1 MDANLRTTMS
11 DYVISISGDTL
22 RQAGV
27 ISIFPAALHRDHELA
42 VEDARELRHEFSS
55 EVNMDVDTK
64 TISDVPG
71 FGLCHVTSLAMPQCR
86 PERLSLL
93 TVFTETTFL
102 NDGTEKIDSYNQRL
116 KKALSRDGHD
126 NEPDRNAGIYKGKQL
141 QAGYLIQMLQI
152 DHDLAS
158 AVMATYS
165 RTLDAVSIS
174 SLGKSGLVSLED
186 YCNFRLSNSG
196 METFQDMCCF
206 GIGLKIDQKTKEKLA
221 SIVNAAHKSTALI
234 NDYYS
239 WPKEVKG
246 YFDVEENP
254 NLPVNAV
261 CVVMQYHECSEKEAL
276 KRIRDEIVAQ
286 QELHLSMIKEL
297 EESEGP
303 LPETW
308 RIYLEAAQYPATGS
322 ELWTIYSP
330 RYPTKSD
337 LNQPECIIVDN
348 TMKYKT
354 TYDIPCG
361 LAGRESEV
369 KTRQDIMTGM
379 DSHPISILST
389 PVLAGD
395 SEKAAEFNS
404 FSMIACAAENHERV
418 TNGGKENGIQ
428 RPGNNQNNSDINASA
443 HEDCDSSS
451 YKEGLRLHEQSD
463 SDIFLQK
470 ATEVSLLY
478 PSGSLDKNL
487 NSEQTVTSPSKYI
500 ASLPSKNVRDKFLDA
515 LNLWFRIPEEPL
527 SRIKRI
533 VGLLHHS
540 SLMLDDIEDDST
552 LRRGMP
558 CAHSLYGPAQTIN
571 SANYAFVTA
580 FAETLS
586 LKNSSATDMFIDEV
600 QNMHRG
606 QAMDLHWKYHTHCP
620 TADEYMQMIDN
631 KTGAMFRLCVRLM
644 QAESNLAGH
653 NISPDPFVL
662 QLGRYFQVRDDYQNL
677 LSDEY
682 SSQKG
687 FCEDLDEGKISLPI
701 IYTIMN
707 PSFNGSVIKG
717 IFQHKVPGKM
727 PLPTK
732 KYILEQ
738 MKQAGALDMTLSLIQ
753 DMQKDL
759 LDKLGAVEDAFGLKN
774 PLVEL
779 VLRRLWI

>member
-1 MDANLRTTMS
+1 MS
-11 DYVISISGDTL
+11 PYVIPISEDSL

-27 ISIFPAALHRDHELA
+27 ISIFHAALHRDHELA

-71 FGLCHVTSLAMPQCR
+71 VGLCHVTSLAMPQCR

-102 NDGTEKIDSYNQRL
+102 NDGAEKIDSYNQRL
-116 KKALSRDGHD
+116 KKALNRDSQ
-126 NEPDRNAGIYKGKQL
+126 GIESEENPGMYKGKQL

-165 RTLDAVSIS
+165 RTLDAVSVS
-174 SLGKSGLVSLED
+174 VLGKSGLVSLED

-206 GIGLKIDQKTKEKLA
+206 GIGLKIDQRTKDKLA

-246 YFDVEENP
+246 YFEIDENP

-261 CVVMQYHECSEKEAL
+261 CIMMQYHGCSEREAL
-276 KRIRDEIVAQ
+276 KSIRDEIVAQ

-303 LPETW
+303 LPESW

-337 LNQPECIIVDN
+337 LNQPECIIVGN

-361 LAGRESEV
+361 LAKKASEV
-369 KTRQDIMTGM
+369 ETRQDIMTGM
-379 DSHPISILST
+379 DSHPIPTLST
-389 PVLAGD
+389 PVLAAG
-395 SEKAAEFNS
+395 SEKAADFNS
-404 FSMIACAAENHERV
+404 FSMVACATENHEEV
-418 TNGGKENGIQ
+418 KNGGKENGIQ
-428 RPGNNQNNSDINASA
+428 PPGNGQNSNNMSASA
-443 HEDCDSSS
+443 HGDWDSSS
-451 YKEGLRLHEQSD
+451 YKEDLCLHEQSD
-463 SDIFLQK
+463 SHIFLQK
-470 ATEVSLLY
+470 ATE
-478 PSGSLDKNL
+478 
-487 NSEQTVTSPSKYI
+487 TVTSPSKYI

-558 CAHSLYGPAQTIN
+558 CAHSLYGTAQTIN

-586 LKNSSATDMFIDEV
+586 LRNSSATDMFIDEV

-644 QAESNLAGH
+644 QAESNLAGEH
-653 NISPDPFVL
+653 ISPDPFVL

-717 IFQHKVPGKM
+717 IFQHKVPGEM

-738 MKQAGALDMTLSLIQ
+738 MKQAGALDMTLSLIR
-753 DMQKDL
+753 DMQNDL
-759 LDKLGAVEDAFGLKN
+759 LDMLGAVEDAFGSKN